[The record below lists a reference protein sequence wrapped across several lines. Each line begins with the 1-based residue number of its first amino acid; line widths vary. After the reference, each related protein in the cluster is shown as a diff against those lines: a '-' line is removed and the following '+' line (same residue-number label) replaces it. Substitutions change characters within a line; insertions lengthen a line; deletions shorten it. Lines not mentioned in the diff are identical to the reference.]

1 MKNPT
6 ELLDTKSVREHFKI
20 SKTTLDKWTRIDRVL
35 PYVKIGRRKFI
46 KVNDINNLI
55 EQNYITE

>member
-1 MKNPT
+1 MKTPT

>member
-46 KVNDINNLI
+46 KVIDINNLI

>member
-6 ELLDTKSVREHFKI
+6 ELLDTKSVREHFRI
-20 SKTTLDKWTRIDRVL
+20 SKTTLDRWTRIDRVL
-35 PYVKIGRRKFI
+35 PYVKIGGRKFI